1 MLDALLKGPPAYVAR
16 TGWPA
21 WSVIPAALL
30 ILTLAALTG
39 VILAWGYSS
48 LAGLGFPQVAENAV
62 LPPQVMVQLTAW
74 TAGLQIGM
82 ILLTLLAA
90 GFFSSTRAEVL
101 ALRPPAQGWRV
112 LPVALIPL
120 FLVTTAWTGTLLLV
134 KPEAV
139 LHDLRPFQELL
150 HGDTFWLMLIVIG
163 VGAPLSEEL
172 LFRGFL
178 FSGLAKSKLGFVGAG
193 ILTAL
198 LWTLLHVGY
207 SIFGLIEVMGIG
219 LYLAWLLVRTGSLWV
234 TMFCHAVYNS
244 VMALGLYFMTL
255 PPGG

>member
-1 MLDALLKGPPAYVAR
+1 MLDALLKGPAAYVLR

-21 WSVIPAALL
+21 WAVIPAAFGIMGLSLL
-30 ILTLAALTG
+30 AMLSVALG
-39 VILAWGYSS
+39 IHS
-48 LAGLGFPQVAENAV
+48 LAGIPVSFTSETGVGLPLLFAV
-62 LPPQVMVQLTAW
+62 W
-74 TAGLQIGM
+74 QIFV
-82 ILLTLLAA
+82 ILLTLQAA
-90 GFFSSTRAEVL
+90 SLYASDRTEVL

-112 LPVALIPL
+112 LLLALVPL

-134 KPEAV
+134 KPDAV
-139 LHDLRPFQELL
+139 LHDLRPFQGLL
-150 HGDTFWLMLIVIG
+150 HGHAFWLMLIVIG

-193 ILTAL
+193 ILSSL
-198 LWTLLHVGY
+198 LWTLLHFGY
-207 SIFGLIEVMGIG
+207 SVFGLIEVLGIG
-219 LYLAWLLVRTGSLWV
+219 LYFSWLLVRTGSLWV

-244 VMALGLYFMTL
+244 VMALGLYFVTL